1 MRPSVRERYMALLSE
16 VRAQPL
22 GEQLDEPS
30 RTADYEHTSAPSSGG
45 SVRMD
50 AEDSAR
56 AVAGFRGLPRA
67 FTPKLSFV
75 RRAASAQ
82 TCSYAWDE
90 ETGLVYMLD

>member
-16 VRAQPL
+16 VRAEPA
-22 GEQLDEPS
+22 GEARDEPS
-30 RTADYEHTSAPSSGG
+30 RGAEYAHAASPSSSG
-45 SVRMD
+45 SGQMD

-56 AVAGFRGLPRA
+56 VVAGFRGLPRA

-75 RRAASAQ
+75 RRAGTAQ

>member
-16 VRAQPL
+16 VRAEPV
-22 GEQLDEPS
+22 GEKRDEPS
-30 RTADYEHTSAPSSGG
+30 RGAAYAHTSPPSSAESGQ
-45 SVRMD
+45 MD

-56 AVAGFRGLPRA
+56 VVAGFRGLPRA